1 VLSEHGMKIAPQ
13 TYYRWLACPVRPVE
27 LEEAYLVNAIVD
39 IYRHNKC
46 VYGVRKMWHAA
57 RRAGLALGRDQVGR
71 LMRMAGVQGVR
82 RGAHRTV
89 TTTGDERAPRHPDL
103 VKRGWSAP
111 NRPDAVWVA
120 DFTYVWT
127 ACGFCYVSFITDVY
141 SRRILG
147 WRASMSKT
155 TDLVTSALAQALATR
170 RRADSEF
177 TSRGLVHHSD
187 AGSQYTALAFTEEL
201 AAAGIAGSIG
211 TVGDA
216 LDNALMESTIGLY
229 KTECITPGARGKNWS
244 GLRDVERET
253 AEWVRWYNHERIH
266 SSIDYMTPIERE
278 VVYADTIAQ
287 RGEVA

>member
-1 VLSEHGMKIAPQ
+1 MKIAPQ
-13 TYYRWLACPVRPVE
+13 TYYRWLAGPVRPAE
-27 LEEAYLVNAIVD
+27 MEEAYLVNEIVD
-39 IYRHNKC
+39 LYRRNKC
-46 VYGVRKMWHAA
+46 VYGVRKMWHTA
-57 RRAGLALGRDQVGR
+57 RRAGLQVGRDQVGR
-71 LMRMAGVQGVR
+71 LMRIAGVQGVR
-82 RGAHRTV
+82 RGAHHTV
-89 TTTGDERAPRHPDL
+89 TTTRDDRAPRHPDL
-103 VKRGWSAP
+103 VRRGWKTP
-111 NRPDAVWVA
+111 NRPDAIWVA

-127 ACGFCYVSFITDVY
+127 ASGFCYVSFITDVY

-147 WRASMSKT
+147 WRASMKRT

-170 RRADSEF
+170 RRTSSEF
-177 TSRGLVHHSD
+177 NAHGLIHHSD

-216 LDNALMESTIGLY
+216 LDNALMESTIGLF
-229 KTECITPGARGKNWS
+229 KTECINLEARGKNWA
-244 GLRDVERET
+244 GLRHVERET

-278 VVYADTIAQ
+278 VMYADTIAQ